1 MSPLFQS
8 IVRGATPRNVL
19 PKGFQWMM
27 IVVLVLSLFAVPVQS
42 VQASTIPTFSII
54 SIVSD
59 STVTIQTYNF
69 PANVLFTVRMGEYG
83 TLGIGGVVVAQT
95 NSGAGGSFQETYTI
109 PDSLKGKDRIALR
122 MDGAG
127 GYYAYNWFQ
136 NIGASPATPVPGG
149 YAGIPTF
156 SIKAVDPGKTV
167 TILTKNFPANKL
179 FTVRMG
185 AYGTKGVGG
194 TVVAT
199 TNSGA
204 GGAFEATYDI
214 PSGLASAQRI
224 AIRMDAPGGFFAYN
238 WFWNTSGTVATPGG
252 PTPIPGYSGIPTFN
266 IKAVVRDS
274 SVTIIT
280 KNFPKDLEFT
290 VRMGAYGT
298 KGVGGTVVATT
309 NSGAGGAFEATY
321 SIPAGLVGAQRIAI
335 RMDAPGGY
343 FAYNW
348 FWNNSTAGE
357 PAPTATPGGPT
368 STPAPTALPP
378 YSGIPTFKI
387 AAVVKDTNVKILT
400 NNFPKDQNFTVRMG
414 AYGTQ
419 GVGGTVVATTNSG
432 AGGAFEA
439 TYDIPASLAGAQ
451 RIAIRLESPAGYF
464 AYNWFWNAN
473 AP

>member
-1 MSPLFQS
+1 MSPFIQS
-8 IVRGATPRNVL
+8 IVRGFAPRDVL
-19 PKGFQWMM
+19 PKGIQWMM
-27 IVVLVLSLFAVPVQS
+27 ILMLVLSVFALPVQTA
-42 VQASTIPTFSII
+42 QASTIPTFSIV
-54 SIVSD
+54 SVASD

-69 PANVLFTVRMGEYG
+69 PANVLFTVRMGEFG
-83 TLGIGGVVVAQT
+83 TLGIGGVVVGQT
-95 NSGAGGSFQETYTI
+95 NSGSGGSFQETYTI
-109 PDSLKGKDRIALR
+109 PDSLKGKNRIAIR

-127 GYYAYNWFQ
+127 GYFAYNWFQ
-136 NIGASPATPVPGG
+136 NIGSSASTPVPGG
-149 YAGIPTF
+149 NTGIPTF
-156 SIKAVDPGKTV
+156 SIKSVDPGNTV

-185 AYGTKGVGG
+185 AFGTLGVGG

-214 PSGLASAQRI
+214 PDGLASAQRI

-238 WFWNTSGTVATPGG
+238 WFWNTSGTVVTPGG
-252 PTPIPGYSGIPTFN
+252 PTAIPGYSGIPTFN
-266 IKAVVRDS
+266 IKAVVRDT

-280 KNFPKDLEFT
+280 KNFPPNHEFT

-321 SIPAGLVGAQRIAI
+321 SIPAGLAGAQRIAI
-335 RMDAPGGY
+335 RMDAPGGF

-348 FWNNSTAGE
+348 FWNNSTSGE

-368 STPAPTALPP
+368 ATPKPP
-378 YSGIPTFKI
+378 PFSGIPTFKI
-387 AAVVKDTNVKILT
+387 NSVVKDTSVTILT
-400 NNFPKDQNFTVRMG
+400 NNFPADQNFTVRMG

-432 AGGAFEA
+432 AGGAFQA
-439 TYDIPASLAGAQ
+439 TYDIPAGLVGAQ
-451 RIAIRLESPAGYF
+451 RIAIRMESPAGYF
-464 AYNWFWNAN
+464 AYNWFWNTT